1 MQRHCSICRSKE
13 SRKKSGSAPGPTGNG
28 TADADLSPVAAQ
40 AQARVQAAADA
51 VSGEVV
57 MDAPAAVPKPSK
69 GSDGPVVVAEVTDA
83 KQGGQSDRKEESSGS
98 NKA

>member
-1 MQRHCSICRSKE
+1 MLFFCRSTE
-13 SRKKSGSAPGPTGNG
+13 SRGKSGSGPKATGNG
-28 TADADLSPVAAQ
+28 TADADMSPVAAQ

-57 MDAPAAVPKPSK
+57 MEAPAAVPKPSK
-69 GSDGPVVVAEVTDA
+69 DSDGPVIVAEVTEGKTA
-83 KQGGQSDRKEESSGS
+83 GQSDKKEESSGS